1 MAAVRA
7 KILAGACLSLALLNF
22 TQAAWAK
29 SEAGEGKPK
38 ANVGAERTLTEAD
51 VLRSESLD
59 LLMEHMMKN
68 WQLPAGQISVGN
80 KGKIL
85 YSRSY
90 GKSDKDKKTPTT
102 TANLFRIASVSKV
115 LTAAAIHKLMEEGKL
130 SYEDHAFSILD
141 NLTPPA
147 KAGNSEGNK
156 NTGDPRLKDVT
167 VGQLLTHSGGWTIE
181 HGDPQRIYAR
191 LAADA
196 CGEPRPSSPT
206 AIVRYMMT
214 RPMDYTPGSK
224 SVYSN
229 FGFNILGRIIEKVS
243 GKPYDVYVKEAILK
257 PLGIETMEL
266 GRTQLKNARLNE
278 VYYHAGGDPFG
289 VWSLFDQDT
298 EVTDFAYGGDA
309 AIESMDSHGGWIA
322 CAQDLV
328 KFGMALD
335 GQGEHKL
342 LQPETLKKLLTPS
355 QFSAGRAGTRR
366 AGGVVVDASKKPHY
380 RWTHA
385 GALAGTSSVLYSLN
399 DGKVVAIIFNHLP
412 ENLGGFF
419 QDLENRLLKE
429 MNTKKWRQNALPE

>member
-7 KILAGACLSLALLNF
+7 KIMAGALLSLSLCSF
-22 TQAAWAK
+22 GQAVLAK
-29 SEAGEGKPK
+29 TETEESKPK
-38 ANVGAERTLTEAD
+38 AVDGAARTLTEAD

-59 LLMEHMMKN
+59 LLMEHMMKT
-68 WQLPAGQISVGN
+68 WRLPAGQISVGI
-80 KGKIL
+80 KGKVL
-85 YSRSY
+85 YNRSY
-90 GKSDKDKKTPTT
+90 GKSDKEQKSPTT

-115 LTAAAIHKLMEEGKL
+115 LTAAAIHKLIDEGKL

-141 NLTPPA
+141 NLTPPKVGDTA
-147 KAGNSEGNK
+147 SNKAV
-156 NTGDPRLKDVT
+156 DPRLKDVT
-167 VGQLLTHSGGWTIE
+167 IGQLLTHSAGWTIE

-191 LAADA
+191 MAADA
-196 CGEPRPSSPT
+196 CGEPRPASPT
-206 AIVRYMMT
+206 AIVRYMMNK
-214 RPMDYTPGSK
+214 PMDYTPGSK

-229 FGFNILGRIIEKVS
+229 FGFNILGRVIEKVS

-289 VWSLFDQDT
+289 VWSLFDQDG

-335 GQGEHKL
+335 GQGQVKI
-342 LQPETLKKLLTPS
+342 LQPETLKKFLTPS
-355 QFSAGRAGTRR
+355 QYSAGRGSTRR
-366 AGGVVVDASKKPHY
+366 AGGVVVDAGKKPHY

-399 DGKVVAIIFNHLP
+399 DGKVVAMIFNHLP
-412 ENLGGFF
+412 ANLGGFF
-419 QDLENRLLKE
+419 QDLETRLLKE
-429 MNTKKWRQNALPE
+429 MNTKKWRENALPE